1 MESYQLTRVD
11 IAGLS
16 NAFILETDSTDK
28 LLLSPGRKLLGYER
42 QKVAFTSTVS
52 WLNAMME
59 QGYFPESA
67 LDLCTLTV
75 MAEAIGHN
83 LSGALSE
90 VLAGRVYR
98 GDNWIGVSRFALKET
113 GSGDNKGYTDY
124 DARVTYMRLHS
135 VAPVWCLLD
144 TVATGAT
151 LVRGLKAA
159 FQNAEKPRRIIM
171 GTPAGSPVG
180 MRKIEELCRAEGIE
194 FFSTFFGAAFGLW
207 QDGSG
212 LPWCH
217 PDTVYS
223 GTARSQTCRQRAAKL
238 FNNHPAF
245 CAVGDCSANF
255 FDVQAALKHLQEEEE
270 KLGVTLTV

>member
-11 IAGLS
+11 IAGLN
-16 NAFILETDSTDK
+16 NAFILESESTDQ

-42 QKVAFTSTVS
+42 QKVAFVSTVS
-52 WLNAMME
+52 WLKAMMDH
-59 QGYFPESA
+59 GYFPDSA
-67 LDLCTLTV
+67 MDLCTMTV
-75 MAEAIGHN
+75 MAEAAGHN
-83 LSGALSE
+83 LSGALST
-90 VLAGRVYR
+90 VLAGSIYR
-98 GDNWIGVSRFALKET
+98 GDNWIGASRFAPKEKA
-113 GSGDNKGYTDY
+113 SEGYTDY

-151 LVRGLKAA
+151 LVRGLEAA

-180 MRKIEELCRAEGIE
+180 MRKIEELCGREGVE
-194 FFSTFFGAAFGLW
+194 FFVTFFGAAFGLW
-207 QDGSG
+207 EDGSG

-217 PDTVYS
+217 PNTIYS
-223 GTARSQTCRQRAAKL
+223 GTAQSQTNRQRAAKL
-238 FNNHPAF
+238 FNNNPAF

-255 FDVQAALKHLQEEEE
+255 FDVQAALKHLKAEEE
-270 KLGVTLTV
+270 KLGVILTV